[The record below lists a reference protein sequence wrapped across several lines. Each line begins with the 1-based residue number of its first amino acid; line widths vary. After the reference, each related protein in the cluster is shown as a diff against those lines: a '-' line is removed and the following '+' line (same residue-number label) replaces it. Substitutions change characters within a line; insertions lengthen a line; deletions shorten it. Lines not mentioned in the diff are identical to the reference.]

1 MVARGGRRAIGWT
14 AADTNG
20 PGGRGGSGG
29 GVPPRGEEKVERWPA
44 SRGGAGMYMGGVE
57 GGGAVGGERCGGGG
71 GSCEKMAGGR
81 RDAPFFFSRPRPG
94 GGGRCGWI
102 IHEGVAPAGRRVP
115 RRDGRSWSARPI
127 WHRTRCEHLHCTGRT
142 VLTCTVQENMYGH
155 GGPPHCAAPLWTM
168 RGRRWC
174 VGHTGSARRE
184 EGGAGRPGRCPSL
197 GGSVEGRAPSR
208 RPSCATWPPHQPLA
222 KKKA

>member
-1 MVARGGRRAIGWT
+1 MAGESWRRGYVYGRGGGGRCGGRRKM
-14 AADTNG
+14 
-20 PGGRGGSGG
+20 R
-29 GVPPRGEEKVERWPA
+29 
-44 SRGGAGMYMGGVE
+44 
-57 GGGAVGGERCGGGG
+57 GGG